1 MKNMPGKGK
10 ARAPLPGSADERKK
24 AAAYKAEM
32 AERKAEEEKLAAEAA
47 QAAALVAEQERQA
60 QHEENVR
67 LEKIRVANEAKKN
80 AELAE
85 WTKAQAKAFK
95 ADLRQ
100 QVEQNKAEQLWLE
113 AGTHVRVNYLGQDFV
128 VPKRRML
135 KTEY

>member
-1 MKNMPGKGK
+1 MPGKGK
-10 ARAPLPGSADERKK
+10 ARAPLPGSAEERKK

-32 AERKAEEEKLAAEAA
+32 AQRKAEEEKLAAEAA

-95 ADLRQ
+95 ESLTWWSDQA
-100 QVEQNKAEQLWLE
+100 KAELN
-113 AGTHVRVNYLGQDFV
+113 GLGEGSHHQENVFGHTV
-128 VPKRRML
+128 VVENRRML